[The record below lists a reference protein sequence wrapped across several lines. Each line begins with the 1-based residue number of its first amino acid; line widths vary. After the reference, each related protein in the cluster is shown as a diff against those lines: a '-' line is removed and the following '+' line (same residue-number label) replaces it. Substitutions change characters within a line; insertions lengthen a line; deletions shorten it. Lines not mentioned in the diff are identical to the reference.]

1 MGEKALL
8 FHDVGRFMEIYNMYR
23 DNAFADHGSWFSKRY
38 DHGVLSYEMMKDKP
52 GYNDIRILASLKH
65 HGHMMEK
72 FEGIPN
78 FGRQPIPETERQ
90 LRAILG
96 WVRDADKLANFI
108 SSAMKTI

>member
-1 MGEKALL
+1 
-8 FHDVGRFMEIYNMYR
+8 MEIYNMYR

-78 FGRQPIPETERQ
+78 FGRQPIRKPKGNCGRFSAGCAMPTS
-90 LRAILG
+90 
-96 WVRDADKLANFI
+96 WPTFI